1 MKGENHMKSYLIGFL
16 ALAWL
21 IFSGPVTAL
30 AGTDWVAYKPGIVNT
45 AIANGESTLLFYKST
60 W

>member
-1 MKGENHMKSYLIGFL
+1 MKSYLTGFL
-16 ALAWL
+16 AFAWL

>member
-1 MKGENHMKSYLIGFL
+1 MKRYLIGFI

-21 IFSGPVTAL
+21 FVAGPLTAQ
-30 AGTDWVAYKPGIVNT
+30 AGIDWVAYKPGIVK
-45 AIANGESTLLFYKST
+45 ASIAQGGSTFLFYKST